1 MNNGPIIRIKKI
13 RFLRKFIFEDDT
25 FRSTEWINIEKNE
38 GLQCEITE
46 IINGSTSWWSIGF
59 EYIGMNNNHV
69 KFLNA
74 VKKIL
79 VNFSSELNNKNSM
92 GYPEWIN
99 KNSDILE
106 KGK

>member
-1 MNNGPIIRIKKI
+1 
-13 RFLRKFIFEDDT
+13 
-25 FRSTEWINIEKNE
+25 
-38 GLQCEITE
+38 
-46 IINGSTSWWSIGF
+46 
-59 EYIGMNNNHV
+59 MNNNHV